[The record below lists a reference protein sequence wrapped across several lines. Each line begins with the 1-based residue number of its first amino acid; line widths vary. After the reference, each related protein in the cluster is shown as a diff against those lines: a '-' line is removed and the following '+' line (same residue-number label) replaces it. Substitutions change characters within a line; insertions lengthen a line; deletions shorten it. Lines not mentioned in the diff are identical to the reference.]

1 MIANYFRALD
11 EFEPGSRDE
20 LLDRLRCGATTIL
33 DLSSLSK
40 IRLSAVS
47 RVAVAR
53 TYPLQPA
60 PSWLSSLDFG
70 FGRLGQRDIALWAAV
85 PDRRPGS
92 GWVAGDNAWGAFA
105 N

>member
-1 MIANYFRALD
+1 MIENYFRALD
-11 EFEPGSRDE
+11 DFEPGSRDE

-70 FGRLGQRDIALWAAV
+70 SVVLGNAISHSGPRPPAV
-85 PDRRPGS
+85 AVG
-92 GWVAGDNAWGAFA
+92 
-105 N
+105 